1 MKRQII
7 DATTKKVL
15 MEISLPHNDAQKW
28 NRALKAYSF
37 DNPVEVVEV
46 KDSALTVVKPSL
58 WQRVKA
64 FFKKLFK
71 IRA

>member
-7 DATTKKVL
+7 DAVTKKVL

-46 KDSALTVVKPSL
+46 KDVAVVKPSL

-64 FFKKLFK
+64 FFKKLYEK
-71 IRA
+71 INLR